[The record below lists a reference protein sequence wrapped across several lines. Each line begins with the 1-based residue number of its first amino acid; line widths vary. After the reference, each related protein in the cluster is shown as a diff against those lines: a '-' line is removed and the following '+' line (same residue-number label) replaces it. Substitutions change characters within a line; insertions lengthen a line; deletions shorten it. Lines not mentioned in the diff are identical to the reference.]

1 MIVTIVGWYG
11 TETSGDRAILDGI
24 LSVLH
29 EIDQT
34 AQVKLGSLFPFYSE
48 RTLLEE
54 KEVFKE
60 SAPGVEIELFD
71 IKEKK
76 SLSENV
82 KKSDLLILGGG
93 PLMDLEE
100 LYLIEHAF
108 FIAKRQKIPAIVM
121 GCGIGPLNEEKY
133 IHLVERILEKSTKIS
148 LRDRIS
154 GNNMEKLWAGKFTY
168 DCFGDPAVISVENY
182 LKKRMAAEKEDYL
195 AVNFRDFP
203 GVQYGSNTSVD
214 MVAIA
219 DMLNTLSEKC
229 REIFLVP
236 MHTFHVGNDDRK
248 YLTQLK
254 MQCNN
259 SKIKVLH
266 NPLNLHELY
275 KIYGNATG
283 CIGMRYHSIVMQTI
297 LNGNNL
303 VFDYTDPNSG
313 KISGFLNM
321 ENGNAFYSDRKICLK
336 TDVNKDLKEM
346 GMKLF
351 AGEKFS
357 YQLSDMK
364 REYVRF
370 LEDI

>member
-1 MIVTIVGWYG
+1 MVVTIVGWYG

-24 LSVLH
+24 LSVLY

-34 AQVKLGSLFPFYSE
+34 ARVKLGSLFPFYSE
-48 RTLLEE
+48 RTLWEE
-54 KEVFKE
+54 RNVFKE
-60 SAPGVEIELFD
+60 SAPGIEIEIFD
-71 IKEKK
+71 VKEKK
-76 SLSENV
+76 SLIKSV

-100 LYLIEHAF
+100 LYLIESAF
-108 FIAKRQKIPAIVM
+108 SVAKNQKIPAFVM

-133 IHLVERILEKSTKIS
+133 IRLVERILEKAAKIS

-154 GNNMEKLWAGKFTY
+154 GNTMEKLWPGKFVY
-168 DCFGDPAVISVENY
+168 DCLGDPAVISVENY
-182 LKKRMAAEKEDYL
+182 LKKSVAAEKKDYL

-203 GVQYGSNTSVD
+203 GEQYGSNTSVD
-214 MVAIA
+214 ITAIA

-229 REIFLVP
+229 QEILLVP

-266 NPLNLHELY
+266 QPLNLHELY
-275 KIYGNATG
+275 MIYGNAIG

-297 LNGNNL
+297 LNGNNM
-303 VFDYTDPNSG
+303 VFDYTDPNAG
-313 KISGFLNM
+313 KISGFLSM
-321 ENGNAFYSDRKICLK
+321 ENGDTFYSDRKICLK
-336 TDVNKDLKEM
+336 TDINKDLKQM

-357 YQLSDMK
+357 YKLSDMK

-370 LEDI
+370 LNDN